1 MYNDLM
7 KKILVTGGSGFIGSH
22 TCLELLLRKYKVLII
37 DSLINSSQKV
47 VDRISQLAHHNHKE
61 KDSLFDFIKCDLRDE
76 NSLRSIFKNYNVD
89 AVIHFAGLKS
99 IYESTINPLK
109 YWEFN
114 VKTTLNLL
122 KVMNEFDCKN
132 IVFSSSASVYGNTQ
146 SKKKFNEESIPNPL
160 NPYGETKLIV
170 ENLLEKLYISRPNE
184 WRIAVL
190 RYFNPIGAH
199 PSGLLGES
207 PTNQSNNIIPA
218 INKVASEEK
227 PFLEIYGADWD
238 TPDGTGIRDYIHVM
252 DLANGHIKSLEYIS
266 KSNSNFI
273 KINLGTGEGTSVLNL
288 VETFEKVNNIKIPFK
303 FVPKRKGDTA
313 YSVADNKRALD
324 KLGWLPKKDLYD
336 MCKDSW
342 NFFSINPN
350 GF

>member
-1 MYNDLM
+1 M
-7 KKILVTGGSGFIGSH
+7 KSILVTGGTGFIGSH
-22 TCLELLLRKYKVLII
+22 TCLLLLEKGYEIFII
-37 DSLINSSQKV
+37 DSFFNSSAKSIEKV
-47 VDRISQLAHHNHKE
+47 ALILKNKGVDVYGKIHLVKGDIKNLEDIE
-61 KDSLFDFIKCDLRDE
+61 KVFETSLKLNKLIE
-76 NSLRSIFKNYNVD
+76 

-99 IYESTINPLK
+99 VSESIIKPIS
-109 YWEFN
+109 YWENN
-114 VKTTLNLL
+114 VVGTLNLL
-122 KVMNEFDCKN
+122 KTMEKFDCKN

-160 NPYGETKLIV
+160 NPYGETKLII

-207 PTNQSNNIIPA
+207 PKNQSNNIIPA
-218 INKVASEEK
+218 IIKVASEEK

-252 DLANGHIKSLEYIS
+252 DLASGHIKSLEYIF
-266 KSNSNFI
+266 KSESDFI
-273 KINLGTGEGTSVLNL
+273 KINLGTGDGTSVLNL

-303 FVPKRKGDTA
+303 FVPRRKGDTA
-313 YSVADNKRALD
+313 YSVADNKRALN
-324 KLGWLPKKDLYD
+324 KLGWLPNKDLHD

-350 GF
+350 GY

>member
-238 TPDGTGIRDYIHVM
+238 TPDGTCLRDYIHVM
-252 DLANGHIKSLEYIS
+252 DLVDGHILALEKLLLDESRIL
-266 KSNSNFI
+266 NL
-273 KINLGTGEGTSVLNL
+273 NLGTGQGISVLEL
-288 VETFEKVNNIKIPFK
+288 VKTFEKVNDVRIPYVFT
-303 FVPKRKGDTA
+303 KRRLGDSSKSIADNSYA
-313 YSVADNKRALD
+313 YSVLNWKPKRSLE
-324 KLGWLPKKDLYD
+324 D
-336 MCKDSW
+336 MCKDGW
-342 NFFSINPN
+342 NWFKNN
-350 GF
+350 